1 MNTLLIVGNG
11 FDLANGLPTSY
22 INFLDYMKKTK
33 AYFDNCSEDQ
43 DTLRQMGLGLK
54 KYTSYDILCKMAE
67 ECGKLSD
74 FIAMKVACSSYRDNL
89 LDFFCTRKIEREI
102 IPSDNEF
109 FQYLQENKNFAEYNI
124 CMLNVLSYGNL
135 WLDYFEDNLRT
146 NARQNWIDLEGDIS
160 RVVQYIEKI
169 IIEHKRISNVSN
181 NFIIP
186 SISDFM
192 NPIQVKREYYD
203 YNFLYSYIAILL
215 SEMKI
220 LVGCL
225 ELYMF
230 LMGKIPSTLIDK
242 QPDIEKIFCVDWLLN
257 FNYTS
262 TFQRYYFNGYHLKD
276 NDEDVDYIHGKAG
289 LKNIII
295 GVQDTLDKQ
304 HQDVILDCVNF
315 KKYFQRVFFKTGIK
329 YRQWLPNEK
338 QENNDVFVYIF
349 GHSLDETD
357 GEVFRYIIC
366 NPNVK
371 MTIIYYHNDE
381 SYQAKILN
389 LIAII
394 GKDEL
399 IRRTGTGNI
408 VFLHQME

>member
-1 MNTLLIVGNG
+1 MQI
-11 FDLANGLPTSY
+11 FW
-22 INFLDYMKKTK
+22 
-33 AYFDNCSEDQ
+33 E
-43 DTLRQMGLGLK
+43 
-54 KYTSYDILCKMAE
+54 
-67 ECGKLSD
+67 
-74 FIAMKVACSSYRDNL
+74 
-89 LDFFCTRKIEREI
+89 
-102 IPSDNEF
+102 
-109 FQYLQENKNFAEYNI
+109 
-124 CMLNVLSYGNL
+124 
-135 WLDYFEDNLRT
+135 
-146 NARQNWIDLEGDIS
+146 
-160 RVVQYIEKI
+160 
-169 IIEHKRISNVSN
+169 N

-242 QPDIEKIFCVDWLLN
+242 QPDIEEIFRVDWLLN